1 MPRSFKIGVIG
12 LGYVGLP
19 IAIEF
24 SKYFDVVGFDINKGR
39 ISSLKSG
46 IDFNEEEGIEKI
58 KKNKIFF
65 TDKSSYLKYC
75 NIYII
80 TVPTPVNKKNLPDL
94 YLIKKATENVAK
106 LFI

>member
-58 KKNKIFF
+58 KKIKFF
-65 TDKSSYLKYC
+65 SLTKVV
-75 NIYII
+75 I
-80 TVPTPVNKKNLPDL
+80 
-94 YLIKKATENVAK
+94 
-106 LFI
+106 